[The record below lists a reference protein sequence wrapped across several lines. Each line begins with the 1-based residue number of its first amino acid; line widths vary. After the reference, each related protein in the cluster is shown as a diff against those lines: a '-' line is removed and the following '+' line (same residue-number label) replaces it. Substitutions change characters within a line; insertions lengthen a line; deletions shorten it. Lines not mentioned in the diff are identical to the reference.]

1 MFSILSICELRCCFF
16 YIKNIVWL
24 LLLAFDTE
32 GKSPTLNLV
41 ICVNIAS
48 QTRNEWQ
55 ENQIEFCRFVE
66 TRNHW
71 IMDEEILKTVEA
83 VLGKN
88 VEIVDCQ
95 KTKSIQ
101 EEEVLLIN
109 GQQVKLEGKDLAAI
123 KKALMTGQIPPCD
136 LLNQILFRAGILRQP
151 VRLETSLSVKSSLTT
166 TEEIHVS
173 RNGLILDERSLET
186 KEDNYYTS
194 SCSEVWEPI
203 GRVSSI
209 KNANCAT
216 EEMCLPPTEENLEY
230 VKRNKSSSSTQIPPM
245 RQNSVCTNDSI
256 YSSSA
261 SSSSRPTSDLSVNIS
276 NSDMNLYDNIQS
288 YLINHHGHANSV
300 ADASTKLNQSLSC
313 DSGHHD
319 YSLTSTTVNDDEY
332 AIPSTTTQSS
342 ITTQSSLNSKTA
354 NNSATSIDEVDFQRC
369 RVKSDP
375 SLMKL
380 RPQNH
385 LVNHPS

>member
-1 MFSILSICELRCCFF
+1 M
-16 YIKNIVWL
+16 
-24 LLLAFDTE
+24 
-32 GKSPTLNLV
+32 
-41 ICVNIAS
+41 
-48 QTRNEWQ
+48 
-55 ENQIEFCRFVE
+55 
-66 TRNHW
+66 
-71 IMDEEILKTVEA
+71 MDEEILKTVEA
-83 VLGKN
+83 VLGKD

-95 KTKSIQ
+95 KTKSVQ
-101 EEEVLLIN
+101 EEEILLIN
-109 GQQVKLEGKDLAAI
+109 GKQVKLDLKDAAAI

-136 LLNQILFRAGILRQP
+136 LLNQILFQAGILRQP

-166 TEEIHVS
+166 TEEIRVA

-203 GRVSSI
+203 GKVSSM
-209 KNANCAT
+209 KSTNGAT
-216 EEMCLPPTEENLEY
+216 DEMCLPPSEENLEY

-276 NSDMNLYDNIQS
+276 SSDMNLYDNIQS
-288 YLINHHGHANSV
+288 YLINNHGHAN
-300 ADASTKLNQSLSC
+300 AAGDASATKLNQSLSC

-332 AIPSTTTQSS
+332 VIPSTTQSS
-342 ITTQSSLNSKTA
+342 ITTQSSLNGKTA
-354 NNSATSIDEVDFQRC
+354 NNSAVSIDEVDFQRC
-369 RVKSDP
+369 RIKNQP
-375 SLMKL
+375 LMAKL
-380 RPQNH
+380 KPQHH
-385 LVNHPS
+385 LVIIIRHTSFLADEN